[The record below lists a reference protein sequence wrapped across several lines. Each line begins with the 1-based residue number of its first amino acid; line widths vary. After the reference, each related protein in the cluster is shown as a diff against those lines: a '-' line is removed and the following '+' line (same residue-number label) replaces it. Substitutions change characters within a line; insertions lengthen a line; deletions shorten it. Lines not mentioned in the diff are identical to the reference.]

1 MKKHSKNWKIF
12 SSLDTIINVKID
24 KVNIRIIKREKEL
37 SNVLQRIDE
46 KLDVLTIL
54 QSQLKNLTI
63 CQEDNALSLLF
74 QRRERIKSQ
83 IEDVYFDNE
92 TLKRQVSSI
101 HDELASLQVSKFQ
114 LEKRKV
120 TLNEV
125 KRKLNN

>member
-46 KLDVLTIL
+46 KLDELTIL

-92 TLKRQVSSI
+92 TLKRQVSTI

-120 TLNEV
+120 TFNEV